1 VYEQKDEF
9 KKLLAS
15 GKRKGDEEN
24 YQEAEEKAFL
34 VTNTSEVRLLAHRKL
49 LV

>member
-9 KKLLAS
+9 KKFLAS

-24 YQEAEEKAFL
+24 FQEAEEKVFL
-34 VTNTSEVRLLAHRKL
+34 VTNTSEVSCDDRQCR
-49 LV
+49 